1 MLRSLTIQDF
11 VLVDDLTLHFEAGF
25 NVLTGETGAGKS
37 ILIDAVGLLLGDRAD
52 GEQVKKGAL
61 QATISAQFDI
71 THLPIVQHWLQKE
84 QFKTN
89 QPLELMRQIDSKGRS
104 HNFINQQNAT
114 LSQMK
119 TMGEYLV
126 DIHGQQSHQSLVRS
140 ETQRALLDAYAGASF
155 LADKVAVAWK
165 EWQEAIRQK
174 QFAEKKANLAKASHE
189 ILSQQIEE
197 AMDLALKPGE
207 WGQLND
213 AHNRLAN
220 ANLLI
225 TEVQQAIFLLSDGQ
239 DNCLNLTNQIQHALS
254 KAASMDQRLLETQTL
269 LESAQ
274 VEMREVLHNLR
285 QYASKLKEDPEALAA
300 TESRIDRILRLS
312 RKYHVEPQALDSQMV
327 VWQDQLVKMNEAMDL
342 EHLTQTEEKARNY
355 YHQLATELTKMRQ
368 MAAQALEDKIAQQ
381 MKKLVMPSANFAI
394 HLTPLSQAS
403 QHGLEAVD
411 YWVSMNAGVDPRL
424 LAKVASGG
432 ELSRISLA
440 MQVAM
445 SEVSKIPTLIF
456 DEVDSGVGG
465 GVAETIGQLL
475 KNLGSPHQV
484 FVITHLPQVA
494 VYADQHWCVSKAPW
508 QDRMRVTVTHLGQD
522 ARIDEVARMLGGLQI
537 TELTKQHAK
546 EMLLSIAA

>member
-52 GEQVKKGAL
+52 SEQVKKGAL

-71 THLPIVQHWLQKE
+71 TQLPIVQNWLQKE
-84 QFKTN
+84 QFKTD
-89 QPLELMRQIDSKGRS
+89 QPLELTRQIDAKGRS

-119 TMGEYLV
+119 TIGEYLV

-174 QFAEKKANLAKASHE
+174 QFAEEKANLAKASHE
-189 ILSQQIEE
+189 ILTQQIEE

-239 DNCLNLTNQIQHALS
+239 DNCLNLTNQIQHALD
-254 KAASMDQRLLETQTL
+254 KAASMDQRLLETKTL

-300 TESRIDRILRLS
+300 TESRIDRVLRLS
-312 RKYHVEPQALDSQMV
+312 RKYHVEPQALDSQLV
-327 VWQDQLVKMNEAMDL
+327 VWQDELVKMNEAMDL
-342 EHLTQTEEKARNY
+342 EYLIQAEEKARNC

-368 MAAQALEDKIAQQ
+368 MAAKALEDKIAQQ
-381 MKKLVMPSANFAI
+381 MKKLAMPSANFAI

-484 FVITHLPQVA
+484 FVITHLAQVA

-522 ARIDEVARMLGGLQI
+522 ARIEEVARMLGGLQI

>member
-312 RKYHVEPQALDSQMV
+312 RKYHVEPQALDSQLV

-342 EHLTQTEEKARNY
+342 EHLTQTEEKARNC

-381 MKKLVMPSANFAI
+381 MKKLVMPSANFSI